1 MEQQMLADRQRARR
15 TIASYATYA
24 EAQRAVD
31 YLADQK
37 FAVERVAIFAE
48 GLRFVEQVTGRLGY
62 GKAALNGAL
71 SGAVTG
77 GFLGY
82 LLGLFSLITP
92 LTSALA
98 LGLYGLIFGAII
110 GAIIGLIGHALSGG
124 RRDFSS
130 TSGLQAESYNVMVD
144 DDLAD
149 EAARLLASMAGP
161 ALAAERA
168 GAQGQAV

>member
-1 MEQQMLADRQRARR
+1 MEQQILPDRQRLRR
-15 TIASYATYA
+15 AVASYASYA

-31 YLADQK
+31 YLSDQK
-37 FAVERVAIFAE
+37 FPVQRVAIFAE

-62 GKAALNGAL
+62 GQAMLNGAL

-77 GFLGY
+77 AFLGY
-82 LLGLFSLITP
+82 LLGLFSLVTP
-92 LTSALA
+92 LTSGLV
-98 LGLYGLIFGAII
+98 LGFYGLIFGAII

-130 TSGLQAESYNVMVD
+130 TSGLQAERYNVMVD

-149 EAARLLASMAGP
+149 EAARLLAGMAGP
-161 ALAAERA
+161 AVAAERA